1 MRMRRALVSLA
12 LGSALA
18 LGGTAATAHAAT
30 PEPSWHLVAL
40 GFSTEEQCLAYGE
53 AKGIEVMM
61 CDFIGVDMYMGWTLY
76 AWY

>member
-1 MRMRRALVSLA
+1 MRRALVSLA

-30 PEPSWHLVAL
+30 PEPSWHLVGL
-40 GFSTEEQCLAYGE
+40 GYSSEEACLADGE

-61 CDFIGVDMYMGWTLY
+61 CDWIQVDDWYMGWTLY
-76 AWY
+76 SWY

>member
-18 LGGTAATAHAAT
+18 LGGTAATAQAAT
-30 PEPSWHLVAL
+30 PASWHLVML
-40 GFSTEEQCLAYGE
+40 GYATEEQCLADGE
-53 AKGIEVMM
+53 AKGIEVMR

>member
-12 LGSALA
+12 LGGALA

-30 PEPSWHLVAL
+30 PASWHLVGL
-40 GFSTEEQCLAYGE
+40 GYSTQEECLADGE
-53 AKGIEVMM
+53 AKGIEVMS
-61 CDFIGVDMYMGWTLY
+61 CQFIQVDMYMGWTLY